1 MYVSWKMFPLHLKS
15 YAYLYTKQFFGQK
28 ERKRRVVDMISPQKW
43 QLFICMCLGAEII
56 LLTFHI
62 VHFPYEF
69 KFTSML
75 YLINFSVLFQ
85 QRQYLTWKTLKNPKN
100 NLIRGKIVYVDSR
113 HMISIYISASINYND
128 LILIIQVYN
137 SILVPKIGP
146 NILHIDMICYNK
158 YL

>member
-1 MYVSWKMFPLHLKS
+1 M
-15 YAYLYTKQFFGQK
+15 
-28 ERKRRVVDMISPQKW
+28 
-43 QLFICMCLGAEII
+43 
-56 LLTFHI
+56 
-62 VHFPYEF
+62 
-69 KFTSML
+69 
-75 YLINFSVLFQ
+75 
-85 QRQYLTWKTLKNPKN
+85 TWKTLKNPKN

-113 HMISIYISASINYND
+113 HMISIYISVSINYND